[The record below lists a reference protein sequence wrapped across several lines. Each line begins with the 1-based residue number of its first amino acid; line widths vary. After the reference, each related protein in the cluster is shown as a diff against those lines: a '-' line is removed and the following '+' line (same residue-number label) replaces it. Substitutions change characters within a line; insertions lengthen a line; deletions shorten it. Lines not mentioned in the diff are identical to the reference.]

1 MEKLRSF
8 REYTNK
14 IIVDNAANNIDV
26 FDLSKCNN
34 PYLKAELA
42 YSITE
47 KKMCEKS
54 KSTKV
59 TYTLFIAQLIDFFNQ
74 INLQFKEVFSIL
86 DFDIEELEN
95 EYKAYLDKT
104 GISATKTVRV
114 LLSNM
119 KKVTREQRSGYLSL
133 LITVYKTIEE
143 YIDSLDKSY
152 FERDVWNLRDFPIK
166 FDTSHTS
173 KENFNFKDIAQE
185 KMKYIAKKYIYNR
198 LQYQAPSTCHNRLII
213 IRKFTN
219 YLQSHYPNIK
229 SLKEITYEIMEDYYI
244 WLGVAEDIGHNRRS
258 TCISQIERFLN
269 LTMIMQWPGC
279 PDEQIIFDFD
289 TSEIRN
295 LKPNYLKEEEVMN
308 LNAHLGD
315 MDCTLARMI
324 IVLENI
330 GMRIIECCMLKQ
342 DCLRIGINNQH
353 FVKYRQ
359 YKTKKNNTVP
369 VSEEV
374 YLTIDAA
381 IKDVQK
387 EFNEYNY
394 VFLNSIGKP
403 LTEETFSYRINQI
416 CYKYQIRNK
425 DGHILHIKPN
435 VFRGTVATRYV
446 DLGVSLEVIRKL
458 LGQSS
463 LGAIYH
469 YVEGNEAATNEY
481 MEPLLEERAKNII
494 SIGNRKEINA
504 MTEAVDEE
512 ALPLSNGYCMK
523 KISTGICDKANT
535 CYECAMFKPTPQ
547 HYNVYVSHLKRLRYN
562 IQIAELNGFE
572 RQIQVNKRTEQS
584 LLKIIRTINPEFE
597 KE

>member
-1 MEKLRSF
+1 MNKLRNF
-8 REYTNK
+8 KDYTAK
-14 IIVDNAANNIDV
+14 ILIENEADNIDLY
-26 FDLSKCNN
+26 DLSNCNN
-34 PYLKAELA
+34 PYLKSELA
-42 YSITE
+42 YYITKKKLHE
-47 KKMCEKS
+47 KNMA
-54 KSTKV
+54 TKE
-59 TYTLFIAQLIDFFNQ
+59 TYIRYFARLIDFFNQ
-74 INLQFKEVFSIL
+74 INLQYKEVYSIL

-95 EYKAYLDKT
+95 EYKAFLNEK
-104 GISATKTVRV
+104 GISTTKTVKV
-114 LLSNM
+114 LLASMN
-119 KKVTREQRSGYLSL
+119 KVNRAQRSGYLSL
-133 LITVYKTIEE
+133 LITVYKIIEE
-143 YIDSLDKSY
+143 YVNLLDKSY
-152 FERDVWNLRDFPIK
+152 FERDIWNLRKFPIK
-166 FDTSHTS
+166 IDTSHTS
-173 KENFNFKDIAQE
+173 KENFNFKDITQE
-185 KMKYIAKKYIYNR
+185 KIKYISKKYIHNR
-198 LQYQAPSTCHNRLII
+198 LQYQSPSTCHDRLVV
-213 IRKFTN
+213 IRKFSN
-219 YLQSHYPNIK
+219 YLHDYYPEVK
-229 SLKEITYEIMEDYYI
+229 SLNDITYEIMEDYYI
-244 WLGVAEDIGHNRRS
+244 WLGVSEDIGHNRRS
-258 TCISQIERFLN
+258 SCISQIEKFLN
-269 LTMIMQWPGC
+269 FTMIMQWPGC
-279 PDEQIIFDFD
+279 PEEQIIIDFD

-295 LKPNYLKEEEVMN
+295 LKPNYLKDEEVMN

-315 MDCTLARMI
+315 MDNTLARMTI
-324 IVLENI
+324 ILENI

-359 YKTKKNNTVP
+359 YKTQKYNTVP

-381 IKDVQK
+381 ITDVQK

-394 VFLNSIGKP
+394 VFLNSIGNP
-403 LTEETFSYRINQI
+403 LTEGTFSYRINQI
-416 CYKYQIRNK
+416 CYKYQIQNK
-425 DGHILHIKPN
+425 EGHILHVKPN

-469 YVEGNEAATNEY
+469 YVEGNEAATLEY
-481 MEPLLEERAKNII
+481 MEPLLEDRAKNIM
-494 SIGNRKEINA
+494 SIGNREEINA
-504 MTEAVDEE
+504 MTDAVDEE
-512 ALPLSNGYCMK
+512 TLPLSNGYCMK
-523 KISTGICDKANT
+523 KMSTGICDKANT